1 MWSRA
6 VDCGEIPA
14 YPLRAWLS
22 DMQPSADRG
31 NARGRK
37 LIGEH
42 QRSLLMQRVPRGTS
56 ISLSPS
62 VSSNTIELG

>member
-31 NARGRK
+31 NARGRE

-42 QRSLLMQRVPRGTS
+42 QRSLLMQRVPPRNVDLALPCQPAPERRG
-56 ISLSPS
+56 
-62 VSSNTIELG
+62 

>member
-22 DMQPSADRG
+22 DMQPCADRADRG

-37 LIGEH
+37 VIGEH
-42 QRSLLMQRVPRGTS
+42 QRSLLMQRIPPRNVDL
-56 ISLSPS
+56 SLSAD
-62 VSSNTIELG
+62 T

>member
-22 DMQPSADRG
+22 DMQPSAGRG

-37 LIGEH
+37 LGTH
-42 QRSLLMQRVPRGTS
+42 RWSYSLPFRVW
-56 ISLSPS
+56 
-62 VSSNTIELG
+62 

>member
-1 MWSRA
+1 MWPRA

-22 DMQPSADRG
+22 DMQPSADRADRG
-31 NARGRK
+31 NARGPK

-42 QRSLLMQRVPRGTS
+42 QRSLLVQRVPRGTS
-56 ISLSPS
+56 ISLSLS
-62 VSSNTIELG
+62 ADT